1 MKHHFKTNALK
12 SAIAAGLM
20 LAAATIAQPVMAQS
34 SGIIVPGLAVADLE
48 TVIANSAAFKTAAQQ
63 RQVTYK
69 TQIDQAE
76 ARSKQLEAQMKP
88 LIDKFNADNRAANP
102 NQQSLAQQAQQ
113 IQKLQQDGQNE
124 LNQILK
130 PVVWSQAYVEEQ
142 IGNFFNQA
150 VEKAMEKR
158 KISIVLTPEAVF
170 ARNPRAYDINQ
181 DIVNELNQLIPA
193 AQLVPPADWEPAE
206 IREARARQA
215 AAQSAAGGTPAT
227 PATTAGPQPV
237 GR

>member
-20 LAAATIAQPVMAQS
+20 LGAAAVAQPAIAQS

-48 TVIANSAAFKTAAQQ
+48 TVIANSAAFKAAAQQ

-69 TQIDQAE
+69 AQIDQAE
-76 ARSKQLEAQMKP
+76 ARSRQLEAQMKP
-88 LIDKFNADNRAANP
+88 LIDRFNADSRAANP

-181 DIVNELNQLIPA
+181 DIVNELNVLIPA

-215 AAQSAAGGTPAT
+215 AAQAAAGGTPAA
-227 PATTAGPQPV
+227 PATPAGPQPV